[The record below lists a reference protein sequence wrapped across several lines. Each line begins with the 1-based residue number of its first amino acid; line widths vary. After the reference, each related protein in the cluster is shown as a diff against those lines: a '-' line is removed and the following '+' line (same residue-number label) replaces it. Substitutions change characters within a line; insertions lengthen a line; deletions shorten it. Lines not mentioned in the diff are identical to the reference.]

1 MGVREMWVQHIF
13 CYKSQTRKKTR
24 QALPVAAIQA
34 TVDHLE
40 TTSASARITPHRHF
54 SQMICRKAADQPVAA
69 LLLSAV
75 GPPVEA
81 VVSCDVLDTAFAVV
95 EEAEEDDGGRSART
109 S

>member
-1 MGVREMWVQHIF
+1 
-13 CYKSQTRKKTR
+13 
-24 QALPVAAIQA
+24 
-34 TVDHLE
+34 
-40 TTSASARITPHRHF
+40 
-54 SQMICRKAADQPVAA
+54 MICRKAADQPVAA